1 MSGPA
6 VAVIMLAYGDEP
18 YLLDAVRAV
27 LASTDVELELVLV
40 DNGSRGS
47 AVDDVRALGDGRVR
61 VVVPGRNTGFTGGVR
76 LGVQS
81 TDAPTLVLVNS
92 DAIVEPPAVSE
103 LVAALREPGVGIV
116 SGLVRLGDDPAT
128 VNSVGNPVH
137 LLGLSWAGHMGE
149 PVAEHWRPSPVASAT
164 GALLAVSRR
173 VWEELGG
180 FPDEYFAYLEDME
193 LSWRAWQRGYE
204 VRYVPTAAADHFY
217 EFSRSPIKMY
227 LLDRNRLL
235 FVLTCY
241 ERRTL
246 ALLAP
251 ALLAFDIAL
260 LAVAVA
266 QGWGRQWLRARLW
279 VATHRRWVSARRHEV
294 QTARTRT
301 DRQLAHLITDRFS
314 PAQFGLGPVAGVLQA
329 VMHGYW
335 TLVRRA
341 F

>member
-1 MSGPA
+1 MTQPT
-6 VAVIMLAYGDEP
+6 VAVVMLAYGEEP
-18 YLLDAVRAV
+18 YLLQSVRAV
-27 LASTDVELELVLV
+27 LASTDVDLELVLV
-40 DNGSRGS
+40 DNGTRGA
-47 AVDDVRALGDGRVR
+47 AVDEVRALGDDRVR

-81 TDAPTLVLVNS
+81 TTAPTLVLVNS
-92 DAIVEPPAVSE
+92 DAIVEPQALSE
-103 LVAALREPGVGIV
+103 LVGALHEPGVGIV
-116 SGLVRLGDDPAT
+116 CGLVRLGDDPTT

-149 PVAEHWRPSPVASAT
+149 PVTEHRTPSTIASAT
-164 GALLAVSRR
+164 GALLAIPRR
-173 VWEELGG
+173 VWDELGG

-241 ERRTL
+241 EARTL

-251 ALLAFDIAL
+251 ALLAFDVAL

-266 QGWGRQWLRARLW
+266 QGWGRQWLRARVW
-279 VATHRRWVSARRHEV
+279 VATHRGWVAARRREV
-294 QTARTRT
+294 QTTRTRS
-301 DRQLAHLITDRFS
+301 DRQLAHLVTDRFS
-314 PAQFGLGPVAGVLQA
+314 PAQFGLGPVAGILQA
-329 VMHGYW
+329 LMHGYW
-335 TLVRRA
+335 VLVRRA
-341 F
+341 L